1 MLFFKN
7 YKLLFLILLLPL
19 QLLAQD
25 TTAFKKQAARFAAAT
40 FNGDHKTVIDLTYP
54 ALIELSGGREMMQ
67 KLITDKI
74 ESIRKRGIT
83 KFDGSVGSPGKFYKA
98 GNQIHCL
105 IPEYIIFKMPKGHY
119 TGQSYLLGVSDDKGK
134 HWKFLDVG
142 NMPPTILHK
151 LLPNFNNSLVIPES
165 GKPVYFAD

>member
-1 MLFFKN
+1 MKLYFKLV
-7 YKLLFLILLLPL
+7 LLLLLPATIF
-19 QLLAQD
+19 AQD

-83 KFDGSVGSPGKFYKA
+83 K
-98 GNQIHCL
+98 
-105 IPEYIIFKMPKGHY
+105 
-119 TGQSYLLGVSDDKGK
+119 
-134 HWKFLDVG
+134 
-142 NMPPTILHK
+142 
-151 LLPNFNNSLVIPES
+151 
-165 GKPVYFAD
+165 

>member
-1 MLFFKN
+1 MSFSKN
-7 YKLLFLILLLPL
+7 YKLLVLLLLPF

-25 TTAFKKQAARFAAAT
+25 TTVFKKQAARFASAT

-83 KFDGSVGSPGKFYKA
+83 KFDGAVGSPGKFYKA
-98 GNQIHCL
+98 GTQIHCL
-105 IPEYIIFKMPKGHY
+105 IPEYIVFKMPKGHY
-119 TGQSYLLGVSDDKGK
+119 AGESYLLGVSDDKGK
-134 HWKFLDVG
+134 NWKFLDVG
-142 NMPPTILHK
+142 SMPLAILHK
-151 LLPNFNNSLVIPES
+151 LLPNFNNELVIPQS